1 MHDFNCTDAADMN
14 FSILAEKTRYLKEN
28 PRGVSEMCKAMEE
41 LRDESY
47 AEGME
52 QGKLEQAKV
61 MAMKLWLKGE
71 PVEEI
76 ADLVGFSVSTVEKW
90 LTPKTA

>member
-1 MHDFNCTDAADMN
+1 
-14 FSILAEKTRYLKEN
+14 
-28 PRGVSEMCKAMEE
+28 
-41 LRDESY
+41 
-47 AEGME
+47 
-52 QGKLEQAKV
+52 